1 MIKGNKS
8 YTYFKNLRSVNFNL
22 KALVDILKL
31 LNCKEFLVFFDI
43 DESNLKC
50 LDVFK
55 DYQAYYDNF
64 GNIKCVLIPL
74 TLIDILYTINDDC
87 DLCIISSSQNETYDK
102 LIRKMNYLNPKKL
115 IQNDEI
121 YFMIDY
127 NYSEMYVAFY
137 FNIRNY
143 NLTYVKNKIDNLF

>member
-127 NYSEMYVAFY
+127 NYSKMYVAFY

>member
-22 KALVDILKL
+22 KALVDILRL

-55 DYQAYYDNF
+55 DYQAYYDN
-64 GNIKCVLIPL
+64 
-74 TLIDILYTINDDC
+74 
-87 DLCIISSSQNETYDK
+87 LCIISSSQNETYDK

>member
-22 KALVDILKL
+22 KALVEILKL

>member
-22 KALVDILKL
+22 KSLVDILKL

-127 NYSEMYVAFY
+127 NYSKMYVAFY